1 MVMFIH
7 FHLLSIH
14 LKINDWEK
22 STSR

>member
-14 LKINDWEK
+14 SKINDWEK